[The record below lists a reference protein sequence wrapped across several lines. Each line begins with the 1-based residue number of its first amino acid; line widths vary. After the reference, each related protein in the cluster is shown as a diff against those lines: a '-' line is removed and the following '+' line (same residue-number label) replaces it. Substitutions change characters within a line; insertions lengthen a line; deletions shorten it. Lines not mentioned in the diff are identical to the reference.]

1 MKPILNSCKIFF
13 LILLIGLISCSKNI
27 SQDKNVTQFKVSDV
41 KGWLTEMTS
50 AHTLVAKDSAS
61 ISADSLKKELREIH
75 LSLMAKHPVLY
86 DWWLQDGEDT
96 PFWFDKPIKD
106 GIISRIKKVAETI
119 NVDISSYQNS
129 TESELIVSY
138 VDLCNKRREKRLKDF
153 TEKPREI
160 IYSKYSTLLPSFYAY
175 TEGLSDARG
184 ERNFFGGSE
193 ISKITTDGIWTKSES
208 IIKDSLGV
216 FRDLEVSF
224 DSKNAIFAWKKSLD
238 GDDFHIYEMNL
249 DTYKIKQITEGDK
262 IADIEPIYLPDG
274 NILFNSTRCGSSVD
288 CWFTEVSNM
297 YICDRDG
304 RHLRRIGFDQV
315 HTSNPTL
322 LSDGRV
328 VYTRWDYNDRGQVFT
343 QPLFQMNYDGTSQ
356 AEYYG
361 LNSWFPTTVTHAREI
376 PGTRKIMA
384 TILGHHNPQH
394 GKLGIIDPEAGRDE
408 IEGVTLVSPVRTPT
422 KDRIDSWGQYT
433 DQFQHPFPLN
443 PTEFLISYTPLG
455 YHIGHPMRFG
465 IYWMNIDG
473 ERELLAYDKDI
484 SSNNPILIEPRD
496 MPFKRNSE
504 VDFAKNTGSYYLQ
517 DVYASGSLEGIERG
531 SVKKLRIVEIEF
543 RAAGLGM
550 TFGSGK
556 GGTSHASSAV
566 GVGNTSW
573 DLKKVLGTVDVYA
586 DGSSFF
592 EVPARTPIY
601 FQALDSNNYVIQT
614 MRSWSTLQGG
624 EMQSCVGCHEHKNTV
639 PLYSHPVS
647 EAMNR
652 GIQKITPYFDGEPRN
667 FGFIDEIQP
676 LLDREC
682 VSCHDGVK
690 AKMSL
695 KGDLKVID
703 NQSKRKYSDAY
714 INLTHARR
722 ITEWNNSLQGD
733 ASNTEVNWVHGMGE
747 PTLLKPYSA
756 GAATSNLIKRLKTG
770 HGANKLTPKEIE
782 HIALWI
788 DLLVPFISEYRQA
801 GNWTEKEMEYYNYY
815 ETKRDKYTEID
826 RKNIEEYIKSLF

>member
-1 MKPILNSCKIFF
+1 MNSNKFSYDNCKIFF
-13 LILLIGLISCSKNI
+13 LSLLIGLISCSKNI

-61 ISADSLKKELREIH
+61 INADSLKKELREIH
-75 LSLMAKHPVLY
+75 LSLMANHPVLY
-86 DWWLQDGEDT
+86 DWWLQDGEET

-129 TESELIVSY
+129 TESELIASY
-138 VDLCNKRREKRLKDF
+138 VDLCSKRREKRLKDF

-193 ISKITTDGIWTKSES
+193 ISKITTDGIWSKSES

-304 RHLRRIGFDQV
+304 RYLRRIGFNQV

-328 VYTRWDYNDRGQVFT
+328 LYTRWDCNDRGQVFT
-343 QPLFQMNYDGTSQ
+343 QPHFQMNYDGTSQ

-422 KDRIDSWGQYT
+422 KDRIDS
-433 DQFQHPFPLN
+433 
-443 PTEFLISYTPLG
+443 
-455 YHIGHPMRFG
+455 
-465 IYWMNIDG
+465 
-473 ERELLAYDKDI
+473 
-484 SSNNPILIEPRD
+484 
-496 MPFKRNSE
+496 
-504 VDFAKNTGSYYLQ
+504 
-517 DVYASGSLEGIERG
+517 
-531 SVKKLRIVEIEF
+531 
-543 RAAGLGM
+543 
-550 TFGSGK
+550 
-556 GGTSHASSAV
+556 
-566 GVGNTSW
+566 
-573 DLKKVLGTVDVYA
+573 
-586 DGSSFF
+586 
-592 EVPARTPIY
+592 
-601 FQALDSNNYVIQT
+601 
-614 MRSWSTLQGG
+614 
-624 EMQSCVGCHEHKNTV
+624 
-639 PLYSHPVS
+639 
-647 EAMNR
+647 
-652 GIQKITPYFDGEPRN
+652 
-667 FGFIDEIQP
+667 
-676 LLDREC
+676 
-682 VSCHDGVK
+682 
-690 AKMSL
+690 
-695 KGDLKVID
+695 
-703 NQSKRKYSDAY
+703 
-714 INLTHARR
+714 
-722 ITEWNNSLQGD
+722 
-733 ASNTEVNWVHGMGE
+733 
-747 PTLLKPYSA
+747 
-756 GAATSNLIKRLKTG
+756 
-770 HGANKLTPKEIE
+770 
-782 HIALWI
+782 
-788 DLLVPFISEYRQA
+788 
-801 GNWTEKEMEYYNYY
+801 
-815 ETKRDKYTEID
+815 
-826 RKNIEEYIKSLF
+826 